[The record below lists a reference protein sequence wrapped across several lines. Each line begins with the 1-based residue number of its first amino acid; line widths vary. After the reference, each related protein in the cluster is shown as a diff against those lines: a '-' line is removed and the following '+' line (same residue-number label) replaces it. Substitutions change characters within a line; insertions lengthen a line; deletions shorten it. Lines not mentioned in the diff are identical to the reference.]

1 MTWPMAPDAP
11 AMPETLPAAV
21 PAMLSFIAGYVDSCT
36 FLALFGLYVA
46 QLTGSFVLV
55 GTETVVHD
63 SGVAI
68 KLLAIPVFGLA
79 GAVTTVL
86 VRRSRGR
93 AALPATLALEA
104 ALLVGLFASWRVGAP
119 LTGRGDPAVLLA
131 SLCGLSAMGVQS
143 ALVRLL
149 VKGCPSTNVMTTNT
163 TLFAVD
169 ATDLVIAWRAHRRA
183 PGDAAAA
190 AAYAQVR
197 DRFALLWPI
206 VLGFVIGTIG
216 GAIAY
221 ARLDLWCLL
230 LAIGVIA
237 ALAAWASRRGS
248 A

>member
-1 MTWPMAPDAP
+1 MAPNAP
-11 AMPETLPAAV
+11 AMPETLPRLV
-21 PAMLSFIAGYVDSCT
+21 PPLLSFIAGYVDSCT

-63 SGVAI
+63 SGAAI

-79 GAVTTVL
+79 GAFTTVL
-86 VRRSRGR
+86 VRHSRGR

-104 ALLVGLFASWRVGAP
+104 TLLVGLFVAWRVGAP
-119 LTGRGDPAVLLA
+119 LTVRGDPAVVFA

-197 DRFALLWPI
+197 DRFGLLWPI
-206 VLGFVIGTIG
+206 VLGFVVGTVG
-216 GAIAY
+216 GAAAY
-221 ARLDLWCLL
+221 ARVDLWCLL
-230 LAIGVIA
+230 MPVAVVG
-237 ALAAWASRRGS
+237 ALAVWARTRN
-248 A
+248 

>member
-1 MTWPMAPDAP
+1 MASDAP
-11 AMPETLPAAV
+11 AMPEPLPAAV

-63 SGVAI
+63 AGAAI
-68 KLLAIPVFGLA
+68 KLLAIPMFGLA
-79 GAVTTVL
+79 GALTTVL
-86 VRRSRGR
+86 VRKSRGR

-104 ALLVGLFASWRVGAP
+104 ALLTGLFVSWRLGAP
-119 LTGRGDPAVLLA
+119 LTGRGQPAVLLA

-149 VKGCPSTNVMTTNT
+149 ATGCPSTNVMTTNT

-206 VLGFVIGTIG
+206 VLGFIVGTIG
-216 GAIAY
+216 GAVAY
-221 ARLDLWCLL
+221 AQVDLWCLL
-230 LAIGVIA
+230 VVIAVVA
-237 ALAAWASRRGS
+237 ALAVWARAR